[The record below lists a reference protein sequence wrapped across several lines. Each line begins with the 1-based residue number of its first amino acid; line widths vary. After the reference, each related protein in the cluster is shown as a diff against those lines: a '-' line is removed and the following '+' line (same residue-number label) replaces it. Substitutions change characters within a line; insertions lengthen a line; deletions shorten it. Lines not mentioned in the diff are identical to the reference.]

1 MNESFDQHGAHS
13 PASPTGSRQA
23 GHSRGSATST
33 AKPIVARS
41 ADAARAKAETRPSVA
56 AVMGWNASGPLEA
69 SQAARYFAAAAD
81 ASGSAGCSTA
91 ASNDT
96 PSLLWVRHFT

>member
-56 AVMGWNASGPLEA
+56 AVMGWNASGPVEA
-69 SQAARYFAAAAD
+69 SQAAGYFARRRTPPARPA
-81 ASGSAGCSTA
+81 GSSA

-96 PSLLWVRHFT
+96 PSLLSVRHFT